1 MSWLPFALLAPA
13 IMTLVMFGDKYVI
26 ERQIPD
32 SRAVLIYLG
41 ITNFTF
47 SAVLFVLTGFP
58 ILPMEQ
64 AMPLFLAGAFTIWG
78 NVFYFRAI
86 AMEETSNII
95 IFLQLIPVFTLIL
108 GVLFLQEWISPQ
120 QLLGFLLIIASCI
133 GVSRDPKEKAKS
145 RGLQLSWAFWLVLI
159 ASLFFAISF
168 VLSDDILD
176 TYVIDIRTLVI
187 STMYSAIGYSV
198 GTLVLYL
205 VAPPIRNAFN
215 QHIRTATTKTF
226 GSVYMLEGLFFLRQ
240 LALFL
245 AISLGPVALVTVL
258 SSTSVFFGIVLGWIF
273 TLIAP
278 QIFKE
283 DIRREN
289 LTRKAL
295 WAGVLF
301 VGLLLL

>member
-26 ERQIPD
+26 ERHIPD

-47 SAVLFVLTGFP
+47 SAVLFVITGFP

-64 AMPLFLAGAFTIWG
+64 AIPLFLAGAFTIWG

-86 AMEETSNII
+86 AMDETSNII
-95 IFLQLIPVFTLIL
+95 IFLQLIPVFTLVL
-108 GVLFLQEWISPQ
+108 GILFLQEWISPQ
-120 QLLGFLLIIASCI
+120 QLIGFLLIIVSCI
-133 GVSRDPKEKAKS
+133 GVSRDPKQKAKAG
-145 RGLQLSWAFWLVLI
+145 GLRLSWAFWLVLI
-159 ASLFFAISF
+159 ASIFFAISF
-168 VLSDDILD
+168 VLSDDVLD
-176 TYVIDIRTLVI
+176 AYVIDIRTLVI
-187 STMYSAIGYSV
+187 STMYSAAGYSV

-205 VAPPIRNAFN
+205 VAPSIRNAFN
-215 QHIRTATTKTF
+215 QHIRTATATTF

-258 SSTSVFFGIVLGWIF
+258 SSTSVFFGILLGWIF

-283 DIRREN
+283 DIRRQN
-289 LTRKAL
+289 LLRKAG

>member
-133 GVSRDPKEKAKS
+133 GVSRDPKEKTKS

-187 STMYSAIGYSV
+187 STMYSAIGYSI

-205 VAPPIRNAFN
+205 IAPNIRNAFN
-215 QHIRTATTKTF
+215 QHISTATTKTF